1 MMQLRDKVAVVTG
14 AGGGIGRAI
23 AISLAK
29 RGCHLAL
36 ADINEAG
43 LQESQLLAREHG
55 VRVTIHTL
63 DVADRETVRTF
74 PAWVMQEH
82 GRCDLLVNNAGVA
95 VSGYFEQV
103 EEADFDWLMEINLNG
118 LIRMTRAFLPL
129 LRQSDEARL
138 VNLSSIYGL
147 VSPPGQVAYSTSKFA
162 VRGFSNGLRHEL
174 ANTHPNVGVTVVHPG
189 GVATSISASARAPK
203 GMSEE
208 EFAKRRKA
216 TEKMLRM
223 QPEEAGEIIV
233 RGVEAKKDRVIVGSD
248 AKFVAWLERLMP
260 VGYWGVLGRLVKR

>member
-1 MMQLRDKVAVVTG
+1 MMKLENRVAVVTG
-14 AGGGIGRAI
+14 AGGGIGRGI
-23 AISLAK
+23 ALSLAR

-43 LQESQLLAREHG
+43 LLETQRLAQAHG
-55 VRVTIHTL
+55 VRASIHTL
-63 DVADRETVRTF
+63 DVADREAVRTF

-82 GRCDLLVNNAGVA
+82 GRCDVLVNNAGVA

-103 EEADFDWLMEINLNG
+103 EEADFDWLMEINLHG

-129 LRQSDEARL
+129 LHQSDEARL
-138 VNLSSIYGL
+138 VNLSSLYGL

-174 ANTHPNVGVTVVHPG
+174 AKTRIGVTVVHPG
-189 GVATSISASARAPK
+189 GVATSISASARAPRS
-203 GMSEE
+203 MSEE
-208 EFAKRRKA
+208 EFTRRRKA

-223 QPEEAGEIIV
+223 TPEDAGEIIV
-233 RGVEAKKDRVIVGSD
+233 RGIEAKKARVVVGSD
-248 AKFVAWLERLMP
+248 AKLVMWLERLFP
-260 VGYWGVLGRLVKR
+260 VRYWDLLGRAMKR